1 MPSDSNSGTSESGI
15 IKAFDAFAT
24 LCKYLTGL
32 MLVAIVVINGANVF
46 MRYVLYAAISW
57 AEEAMVFL
65 MLATV
70 FIGAVPVTWERA
82 HIRIDAFVASF
93 SGRTRMAF
101 ETFAVLLSAAVLLTI
116 GWISLGVV
124 QKLHGFDQR
133 SDALDMPVWIPQ
145 VTVPFGLLLIP
156 LLMAVALWRGGKSGG
171 H

>member
-1 MPSDSNSGTSESGI
+1 VASESDTDPPESGL
-15 IKAFDAFAT
+15 IKAFGAFAN
-24 LCKYLTGL
+24 LCKYVTGL
-32 MLVAIVVINGANVF
+32 MLVAIVLINGANVF
-46 MRYVLYAAISW
+46 MRYVLSAALSW

-70 FIGAVPVTWERA
+70 FIGAIPVTWERA
-82 HIRIDAFVASF
+82 HIRIDAFVASL
-93 SGRTRMAF
+93 SGRTRTIF
-101 ETFAVLLSAAVLLTI
+101 ESLAVMLSAIVLLTI

-133 SDALDMPVWIPQ
+133 SDALDLPVWIPQ

-156 LLMAVALWRGGKSGG
+156 LFMALALWRGGKSGG